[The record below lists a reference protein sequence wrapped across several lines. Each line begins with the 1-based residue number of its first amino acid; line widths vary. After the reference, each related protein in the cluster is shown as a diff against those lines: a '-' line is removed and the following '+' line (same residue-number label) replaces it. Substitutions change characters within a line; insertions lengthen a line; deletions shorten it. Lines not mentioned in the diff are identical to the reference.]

1 MDENIKVELVAQP
14 YDKCLDV
21 DTMQLRI
28 LHLEEYNKILLQ
40 KIEQLE
46 VHLAKYTNGDNH
58 KRYYEKNKNKIKESG
73 TAYLQK
79 LKTSNPE
86 KLKEYSRNAYERK
99 KLKKKMED
107 DLNKLKA
114 EEALFN
120 QSDNNVVA

>member
-1 MDENIKVELVAQP
+1 MDENVKVELVEK

-28 LHLEEYNKILLQ
+28 LHLEEYNKTLMQ
-40 KIEQLE
+40 KIENLE
-46 VHLAKYTNGDNH
+46 VRLAKYTNGDNH

-79 LKTSNPE
+79 LKTDNPE
-86 KLKEYSRNAYERK
+86 KLKEYSRNAYEK
-99 KLKKKMED
+99 KKNKKKMED
-107 DLNKLKA
+107 DLSKLQA

-120 QSDNNVVA
+120 ESDTNKVVA